1 MQRGA
6 SGETTEDTTTIT
18 IDSESAPESS
28 TSRTNSVTS
37 GCTLRIKLPPG
48 FWNKY
53 HQFRMSQEAPDEP
66 PTKRQKFTPIPE
78 PEPMASAEDIAV
90 AEAAAAAAAAAAA
103 QGPHRHIPG
112 SQPQQQQQEQ
122 KYAQGPIP
130 RPTIVDVESGNKEE
144 MLPSDVSSSSDSSL
158 SDGDADIPY
167 SMANN
172 PRATVEAPLPVT
184 ASTPN
189 GSQNILPSPNSEKP
203 AVRVKTPST
212 PAPEARPSVMVTV
225 VGCGSGNFPVLHV
238 TPNSQLAASLR
249 DIPCARPIAWRNGTP
264 RELRN
269 QWTRDATI
277 YFSRGELAPEPC
289 TSCVRGRGPFEQC
302 VRPPNPTGQPPL
314 RGACASCIWTGNP
327 RTCSFHPDHLLLGHA
342 HSTPSKLANKRASIG
357 PRTPRTPNTPSSAK
371 PPNPTVAHPMPSHER
386 SFNPHRNTINGNASS
401 NLSSNIHNGAR
412 GHHNINPNHNQSQSH
427 THTHNINH
435 MNSLHPNA
443 NPVDYHNGTQ
453 SANILPVSPAQ
464 TNPSSVAPSPPNP
477 SSNKPLLPPSTKPQP
492 PRTNPFPHHCYF
504 NIPEKLNGGNLTEVL
519 KAIQEME
526 AVQAKLRE
534 RAAFLEQLGDN
545 WQ

>member
-90 AEAAAAAAAAAAA
+90 AEAAAAA
-103 QGPHRHIPG
+103 QGPHKHTPG

-122 KYAQGPIP
+122 KHAQGPIP

-144 MLPSDVSSSSDSSL
+144 MLPSDVSSASDSSL

-443 NPVDYHNGTQ
+443 NPGDYHNGTQ